1 MEERLFVEKGTK
13 RVVIGGTKAKL
24 QLPSLA
30 VQDVVIVSPALDN
43 TQMMVFPE
51 TLFKETFEP
60 WEEHTFNY
68 PEQVV
73 KEAAYVF
80 GHFNPNRIYVAPL
93 YLPLLCDGDVLRN
106 LLVEYGVPSTWKI
119 RWYRR
124 DDISPSKLSRS
135 VYSVLEIEKA

>member
-1 MEERLFVEKGTK
+1 MEERLFVEKDTK

-30 VQDVVIVSPALDN
+30 VQDVVIVSHALDN
-43 TQMMVFPE
+43 TQVLVFPE
-51 TLFKETFEP
+51 TLFKEKFEP

-80 GHFNPNRIYVAPL
+80 GHFNPNRAYVSRL
-93 YLPLLCDGDVLRN
+93 YLPLCEGEVLRD

-119 RWYRR
+119 RWYRK

-135 VYSVLEIEKA
+135 VYTVLEIEKA